1 MRTKPLM
8 PDSDQAPVLTK
19 RQQQAL
25 VTKDKIF
32 TAAMDV
38 INRKG
43 FNNATIEEITSQ
55 AGVASGSFYTYFK
68 SKEAIIIDTVR
79 RSDVFYAYAYQQL
92 EPDAFPAMLTQFM
105 RLSYTEY
112 EKRGKGII
120 KAIISNYFVFPCYTF
135 YPEDRA
141 LLQCL
146 YKLVNRG
153 IQEGELD
160 KTRPAADYVS
170 QILAVMSGVE
180 VQWCFDDTEKS
191 LVEMMAETVHTLACG
206 MIKKHGG

>member
-1 MRTKPLM
+1 MQAKPLT
-8 PDSDQAPVLTK
+8 PDSDQPVVLTK

-25 VTKDKIF
+25 ITKDKIF

-68 SKEAIIIDTVR
+68 SKESIIVDTVR
-79 RSDVFYAYAYQQL
+79 RSDAYYAYAYQQL
-92 EPDAFPAMLTQFM
+92 TPDTFPAMLTQFM
-105 RLSYTEY
+105 RLSYTKY

-120 KAIISNYFVFPCYTF
+120 KAIISNYFAFPHDTF
-135 YPEDRA
+135 YPKDRA

-146 YKLVNRG
+146 NKLVS
-153 IQEGELD
+153 QALKTGELS
-160 KTRPAADYVS
+160 KAHLKADYVT
-170 QILAVMSGVE
+170 QILSVMSGVE
-180 VQWCFDDTEKS
+180 VQWCFDDTDKS
-191 LVEMMAETVHTLACG
+191 LADMMEDTIYTLASG
-206 MIKKHGG
+206 MVNQ

>member
-1 MRTKPLM
+1 MRTNPPM
-8 PDSDQAPVLTK
+8 PDSDQPVLLTK

-25 VTKDKIF
+25 ITKDKIF

-43 FNNATIEEITSQ
+43 FNNATIDEITSQ

-68 SKEAIIIDTVR
+68 SKEAIIVDTVR
-79 RSDVFYAYAYQQL
+79 RSDAYYDYAYQQL
-92 EPDAFPAMLTQFM
+92 EPDTFPTMLTQFM

-120 KAIISNYFVFPCYTF
+120 KAIISNYYVFPCYTF

-146 YKLVNRG
+146 YKLVNQG
-153 IQEGELD
+153 IDKGELD

-180 VQWCFDDTEKS
+180 VQWCFDDTGKS
-191 LVEMMAETVHTLACG
+191 LVAMMVETIHTLACG
-206 MIKKHGG
+206 MIQKSR